1 MSKFSGRIGFA
12 ISEETMPGY
21 FDKTVRERKYRG
33 VLLRNVIEKNDNET
47 TTNRDIGLSNR
58 ISIVADAFGKDH
70 IYEIAYV
77 IFSYPSLGG
86 IWNVRQAEVVDNR
99 IILTLG
105 GLYSG
110 PTADVTGETG
120 GVIGV

>member
-1 MSKFSGRIGFA
+1 MAKFSGRIGFA
-12 ISEETMPGY
+12 ISEETEPGY
-21 FDKTVRERKYRG
+21 FGKTVRERTYRG
-33 VLLRNVIEKNDNET
+33 DLLRNVIDKSDNET

-86 IWNVRQAEVVDNR
+86 IWSIRSAEVVDNR

-110 PTADVTGETG
+110 PTADATGETG
-120 GVIGV
+120 GNVGV